1 MLVAVLLSLFTRILT
16 APSSVGMEG
25 PKLKDSGADG
35 EAMERVVAEVSL
47 SFILRHGIP
56 SLYYT
61 HTYIYTCDTCA
72 HRCVCV
78 WII

>member
-1 MLVAVLLSLFTRILT
+1 MYVYMLVAVLLSLFTRILT

-61 HTYIYTCDTCA
+61 HIYIY
-72 HRCVCV
+72 
-78 WII
+78 IYM